1 MYGIFS
7 GSSPEAPLY
16 FSGDIMS
23 RISILKECCQIID
36 NHCEEDFE
44 CGGAGYHL
52 SFVNGKIKFHRVTS
66 CPTGET
72 YGDGGIDTKLHSSVI
87 CDWDATLEDY
97 CNLAIS
103 VANSGENI
111 EYDFGE
117 NAKLI
122 RFKGIY

>member
-1 MYGIFS
+1 M
-7 GSSPEAPLY
+7 A
-16 FSGDIMS
+16 

-52 SFVNGKIKFHRVTS
+52 SYVFSRTRVNGKIKLHRVTS
-66 CPTGET
+66 WATGET
-72 YGDGGIDTKLHSSVI
+72 YSDGGIDTKFHSNVVGEWEASLV
-87 CDWDATLEDY
+87 DY
-97 CNLAIS
+97 CNLAIA

-111 EYDFGE
+111 KDDFGE
-117 NAKLI
+117 YAECI